1 MTTAKQRP
9 RRQRGEGSVHYSE
22 RHGLWRGQ
30 IDVGVVNGVRRRKT
44 VYARTEGECIRKMR
58 DARRDIDAGNATT
71 SSMRLDV
78 WLRQW
83 LTTIAPDQTKPKTLQ
98 DYRSKVEQYIIP
110 TIGKHKIDTLKPS
123 HVRDMHTQL
132 RERTSRRGGPLSST
146 TIGHAHRVLENA
158 LNDAMA
164 EVGLLR
170 NVAAVVDPP
179 GNAANTRRGLSAP
192 EAIAVLNRAAGRTD
206 FARWLAGFV
215 TGARQG
221 EILGLRWEHV
231 DLDNAVADLAWSLQ
245 RVPYRHGCVPR
256 GAKATCGRKRADRC
270 PKRVLDIR
278 DSLEYE
284 VLDGNLC
291 LLRPKTTGSIRVVPL
306 VPALVAALKLHQQQT
321 EGQPNPHGL
330 VWHRPDG
337 RPVDG
342 RVDYAEWTAMLEQAG
357 VPHVT
362 LHEARHTTADL
373 LAKHKVDRQTI
384 AAILGHS
391 SVATGLIYTHANIEQ
406 ARTALTDVLGPALEL
421 DA

>member
-1 MTTAKQRP
+1 MTQQTKP
-9 RRQRGEGSVHYSE
+9 RRQRGEGSVSQ
-22 RHGLWRGQ
+22 RKSDGLWRGSVE
-30 IDVGVVNGVRRRKT
+30 VGVVNGVRRRKQ
-44 VYARTEGECIRKMR
+44 VYARTQGECIRKVR
-58 DARRDIDAGNATT
+58 DLRREVEAGNVAT

-83 LTTIAPDQTKPKTLQ
+83 LTTIVPDQTKPKTLQ

-110 TIGKHKIDTLKPS
+110 TIGKHKIDQLKPS
-123 HVRDMHTQL
+123 HVRDMHRQL
-132 RERTSRRGGPLSST
+132 RERMSRRGAPLSST

-192 EAIAVLNRAAGRTD
+192 EAIAVLNIAASRAD

-231 DLDNAVADLAWSLQ
+231 DLTAGVADLAWSLQ

-256 GAKATCGRKRADRC
+256 GDKAICGRKRGDRC
-270 PKRVLDIR
+270 PKRALDIR

-306 VPALVAALKLHQQQT
+306 VPALVAALKLHKENT
-321 EGQPNPHGL
+321 ADQPNPHGL

-342 RVDYAEWTAMLEQAG
+342 RVDYADWCALLEQAK

-373 LAKHKVDRQTI
+373 LAKAKVDRQTI

-406 ARTALTDVLGPALEL
+406 ARSALTDVLGTALEL
-421 DA
+421 DT